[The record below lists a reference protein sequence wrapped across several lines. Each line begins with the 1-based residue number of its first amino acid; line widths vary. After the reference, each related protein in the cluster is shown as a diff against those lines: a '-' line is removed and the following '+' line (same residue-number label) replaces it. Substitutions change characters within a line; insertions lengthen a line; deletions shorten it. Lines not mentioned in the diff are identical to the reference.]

1 MAFSLRNDRLVA
13 RPDLTAPVARD
24 GKGTAAQTQ
33 RTSAAGCRAGTALER
48 KAGAPA
54 IRKRP
59 EGAVR
64 DDEQL
69 SALIGEIYDA
79 AIEPARWAGMLA
91 RTADFVGGMS
101 AALCYKDAATKQGNV
116 YYECGR
122 SDPRYKRLYFESYIK
137 IDPTSVGLGFR
148 DVGTPL
154 GVADILDVDEFRASR
169 FYQEWVRPQRWA
181 DAMSVA
187 LSKTGTGAALF
198 TVFRLERH
206 GMVDASARQRMGLIA
221 PHVRRAALIGRAIEH
236 KTAEAAT
243 LADTLDGLG
252 TAMFLLDADARIVH
266 ANAPGEVMLREGFVL
281 RTAAGK
287 LAAADGR
294 TTHALIE
301 AITAAKG
308 GDAALG
314 KRGIAVPLTGRD
326 GERYVAH
333 TLPLTSAARRG
344 AGAQYAAVAA
354 LFVQKAVLGTRSAAE
369 VIARTFSITPTEL
382 RVLLAIVETGGVPET
397 ACALGVGQ
405 ATVKTHLHRLFCKT
419 ATGRQAELVKL
430 VAAFSSPLVN

>member
-1 MAFSLRNDRLVA
+1 MAFSLRSDRLAA

-24 GKGTAAQTQ
+24 GMGAPAQTQ
-33 RTSAAGCRAGTALER
+33 GTSAAGCRVGTALER
-48 KAGAPA
+48 NRGAPA
-54 IRKRP
+54 IRKCP
-59 EGAVR
+59 AEGPVR
-64 DDEQL
+64 DEEQL

-79 AIEPARWAGMLA
+79 AIEPARWAGVLA
-91 RTADFVGGMS
+91 RTADFVGGAS
-101 AALCYKDAATKQGNV
+101 AALYYKDAATKHGNV

-122 SDPRYKRLYFESYIK
+122 SDPHYKRLYFENYIK
-137 IDPTSVGLGFR
+137 IDPTSVGLWFR

-154 GVADILDVDEFRASR
+154 GVADILDVDEFYASR
-169 FYQEWVRPQRWA
+169 FYQEWARPQRWA

-187 LSKTGTGAALF
+187 LNKTATGATLF
-198 TVFRLERH
+198 TVFRH
-206 GMVDASARQRMGLIA
+206 HMVDASARQRMGLLA

-236 KTAEAAT
+236 KTAEAET

-252 TAMFLLDADARIVH
+252 GAMFLVDADARIVH
-266 ANAPGEVMLREGFVL
+266 ANALGEVMLREGFVL

-301 AITAAKG
+301 AVTAAKG

-314 KRGIAVPLTGRD
+314 RRGIAVPLTGRD

-333 TLPLTSAARRG
+333 TLPLTSAARHG
-344 AGAQYAAVAA
+344 AGAGYAAVAA
-354 LFVQKAVLGTRSAAE
+354 LFVRKAELRTRSAAE
-369 VIARTFSITPTEL
+369 VIARTFSLTPTEL
-382 RVLLAIVETGGVPET
+382 RVLLAIVEAGGVPET

-405 ATVKTHLHRLFCKT
+405 ATVKTHLHRLFGKT
-419 ATGRQAELVKL
+419 ATRRQAELVKL
-430 VAAFSSPLVN
+430 VAAFSNPLVN